1 MEARRLTASG
11 SSTLGPTGAA
21 ANWIVT
27 NKVIGKKLTDVN
39 EFKVAMTR
47 PHADC
52 VRYLEGIYTQFV
64 TKYVALQK
72 STKLFH
78 GDATNENTFF
88 NDKSQ
93 LVDFIDFGNMKTSL
107 NDVRFP
113 PCPSSVRE
121 TKTLRCLA

>member
-78 GDATNENTFF
+78 GDATNGELWHLTP
-88 NDKSQ
+88 
-93 LVDFIDFGNMKTSL
+93 LYPSL
-107 NDVRFP
+107 ISVLVRF
-113 PCPSSVRE
+113 RE
-121 TKTLRCLA
+121 HLFQRQESTGGFHRFRKHENVAQ